1 MDEHPVI
8 GWVTLVKNTDKGWGR
23 RGNLGFPT
31 PWFPYSLVSLL
42 LLMGLSYLY
51 IMSSSTTTTTTSLSD
66 GFSFGSWFVNFT
78 SFIKFPVF
86 FTLFYLSFFYLL
98 FYNTLPIALLLLIFI
113 HTAFGTFSAF
123 DYLFGSKFFD
133 YSRFDFS
140 SRDDTPFISFVLY
153 IIFIGFASSFVLLF
167 VSIAIIIAVFDRL
180 GFYRDKSN
188 LFEYFDSKSLF
199 NLCLVIVFLFIS
211 TIIIFILY
219 AFNRFGLLGGKYSID
234 WITYT
239 PIRLLS
245 TTILLVSFI
254 IYYSLTEYKNNSIL
268 VFGIVLSIVFYFFN
282 IINKDIRKYKNP
294 DKYEINGVSAIFFFF
309 NAIASI
315 IIIVKSAVSYV
326 FMKHETHMIFIPL
339 VTWFLISVY
348 NMIVAGRLTKDSKE
362 NVMNMKYISS
372 ILIVI
377 LIVLSSL
384 TVYYSSLLNN
394 HFQVTTDDK

>member
-1 MDEHPVI
+1 
-8 GWVTLVKNTDKGWGR
+8 
-23 RGNLGFPT
+23 
-31 PWFPYSLVSLL
+31 
-42 LLMGLSYLY
+42 
-51 IMSSSTTTTTTSLSD
+51 
-66 GFSFGSWFVNFT
+66 
-78 SFIKFPVF
+78 
-86 FTLFYLSFFYLL
+86 
-98 FYNTLPIALLLLIFI
+98 
-113 HTAFGTFSAF
+113 
-123 DYLFGSKFFD
+123 
-133 YSRFDFS
+133 
-140 SRDDTPFISFVLY
+140 
-153 IIFIGFASSFVLLF
+153 
-167 VSIAIIIAVFDRL
+167 
-180 GFYRDKSN
+180 
-188 LFEYFDSKSLF
+188 
-199 NLCLVIVFLFIS
+199 
-211 TIIIFILY
+211 
-219 AFNRFGLLGGKYSID
+219 
-234 WITYT
+234 
-239 PIRLLS
+239 
-245 TTILLVSFI
+245 
-254 IYYSLTEYKNNSIL
+254 
-268 VFGIVLSIVFYFFN
+268 VLSIVFYFFN